1 MSTKDKT
8 EKEPYPL
15 PRRFLEEAA
24 HSGSEEKVHESFARK
39 LQRIA
44 TDNPVV
50 NLARE
55 AYSYMTDPRLP
66 TKYKVIVIAG
76 LLYFIA
82 PIDAIPDVIPG
93 MGFVDDLVVLSAIVA
108 SIHKIIQTVR
118 DDAKGVIHEAE
129 QAAQRVVDHTL
140 SEAKETWARRG
151 VAQFAIC
158 LWGSTTAAAVG
169 LIYYITRLVILDSGG
184 MEAAEPF
191 IWAVGVAASL
201 GFIYNIFFL
210 GRIWKKYSELP
221 TNVREPLAYAVVSLL
236 DWRQVLILSLPVL
249 ALLGLIGLRIALSAQ
264 P

>member
-1 MSTKDKT
+1 MSMKDKR
-8 EKEPYPL
+8 EKESYPL
-15 PRRFLEEAA
+15 PERFLDEAA
-24 HSGSEEKVHESFARK
+24 RPGSEEKVHESFARK
-39 LQRIA
+39 LHRIA

-55 AYSYMTDPRLP
+55 AYRYMTDPRLP
-66 TKYKVIVIAG
+66 TKYKVVLIAG

-82 PIDAIPDVIPG
+82 PIDAIPDIIPG

-108 SIHKIIQTVR
+108 SVHKIIQTVR
-118 DDAKGVIHEAE
+118 DDAKGVIQEAE

-169 LIYYITRLVILDSGG
+169 LIYYITRIVILDAGG
-184 MEAAEPF
+184 MDATEPF
-191 IWAVGVAASL
+191 IWAVGIAASL
-201 GFIYNIFFL
+201 GFVYNIFFL
-210 GRIWKKYSELP
+210 GRIWKRYSGLP
-221 TNVREPLAYAVVSLL
+221 TNVREPLAYAVVSLM
-236 DWRQVLILSLPVL
+236 DWHQVMILSLPIL
-249 ALLGLIGLRIALSAQ
+249 ALLGLIGLRITLSAQ